1 MAASTRGRKTKSKP
15 AELARRL
22 AGLTVGLTVAQVL
35 KADERELV
43 VEFDDGTRL
52 LVRADQRL
60 DVSVT

>member
-1 MAASTRGRKTKSKP
+1 MAASVRKTKAKA

-22 AGLTVGLTVAQVL
+22 ESLTAGLTIARVL

-43 VEFDDGTRL
+43 VEFEDGTRL
-52 LVRADQRL
+52 LVRTEQRL